1 MKDKI
6 YGLPEKTE
14 DWLPQY
20 VAVLKANIEA
30 FDSSIKRHGDN
41 NPESKHD
48 FPLIKRGFIVS
59 LEFITKHQELMLRN
73 GGRLLAIK
81 RKEEGNDYPEYM
93 AGCRICGEAGKISPL
108 EETDDP
114 DVVRC
119 SVCGEMRIKDLYK
132 PLTEENYE

>member
-1 MKDKI
+1 MEDKT

-73 GGRLLAIK
+73 GGRLLA
-81 RKEEGNDYPEYM
+81 
-93 AGCRICGEAGKISPL
+93 
-108 EETDDP
+108 TDQ
-114 DVVRC
+114 
-119 SVCGEMRIKDLYK
+119 K
-132 PLTEENYE
+132 